1 MERVFLLDRSGSM
14 DAIKADTIG
23 GFNSFVGSQTDGTMS
38 LYLFD
43 HELKEM
49 YKDVPMEKVELLTDK
64 TFVPRGA
71 TALLDAIGH
80 ILKTFTTKKTLVI
93 LTDGYENSSI
103 KYTHAHIKD
112 LIEMKQKDGWDIVY
126 LGADIRGAKDMGINT
141 SIAFTGDNTP
151 ELFQTL
157 SAAMTQASQTG
168 ENIIF

>member
-14 DAIKADTIG
+14 NEIKSDTIG
-23 GFNSFVGSQTDGTMS
+23 GFNSFVGSQTGGTMS

-43 HELKEM
+43 HELKQM
-49 YKDVPMEKVELLTDK
+49 YKDVPMEKVELLTAK
-64 TFVPRGA
+64 TFVPRGG
-71 TALLDAIGH
+71 TALLDAIGEV
-80 ILKTFTTKKTLVI
+80 LKSFTTKKTLVI

-112 LIEMKQKDGWDIVY
+112 LIEMKQNDGWDIVY

-157 SAAMTQASQTG
+157 SAAMTQSSQTG
-168 ENIIF
+168 ENIAF